1 MVVKVGSDQPIR
13 VKDGP
18 RVPTS
23 DQFKYACDTPS
34 TGRAVFNCLFVACR
48 FRKRLVV
55 HGDKPLEISWVFK
68 PAEVVEFSEGFCFV
82 VFYEF

>member
-13 VKDGP
+13 VKDWP

-23 DQFKYACDTPS
+23 NQFKYACDTPG
-34 TGRAVFNCLFVACR
+34 TGRAIFNCLFVACR

-55 HGDKPLEISWVFK
+55 HGDKPLEISLVFK
-68 PAEVVEFSEGFCFV
+68 PAEVVEFSKGFCFV

>member
-68 PAEVVEFSEGFCFV
+68 PAKVVEFSEGF
-82 VFYEF
+82 

>member
-23 DQFKYACDTPS
+23 DQFKYACDTPGS
-34 TGRAVFNCLFVACR
+34 GRAVFNSLFIARR

-55 HGDKPLEISWVFK
+55 HRDKPLEISWVFK
-68 PAEVVEFSEGFCFV
+68 PAEVVEFSEGF
-82 VFYEF
+82 

>member
-18 RVPTS
+18 SVPTS
-23 DQFKYACDTPS
+23 DQFKYACDTPG
-34 TGRAVFNCLFVACR
+34 TGRAVFNCLFIARR

-68 PAEVVEFSEGFCFV
+68 PAEVVEFSEGF
-82 VFYEF
+82 